1 MTKTPLLLRRCV
13 LCAYWLGSVSRAGS
27 LAVLYMYARVPMRA
41 GIGGIGGP
49 HIGHGSVWPMSLTML
64 ALTSDDDEEILTCL
78 EQLKVSSAGTGF
90 LHESFNQH
98 DVTDFTRPW
107 FAW

>member
-1 MTKTPLLLRRCV
+1 MPLSTDPSTLPTRAPVAATKSPQNATRDAERKAPSLGRALPLGKALPQRCR
-13 LCAYWLGSVSRAGS
+13 W
-27 LAVLYMYARVPMRA
+27 
-41 GIGGIGGP
+41 GP
-49 HIGHGSVWPMSLTML
+49 QTH
-64 ALTSDDDEEILTCL
+64 DDDEEILTCL

>member
-1 MTKTPLLLRRCV
+1 
-13 LCAYWLGSVSRAGS
+13 
-27 LAVLYMYARVPMRA
+27 MRA

>member
-1 MTKTPLLLRRCV
+1 
-13 LCAYWLGSVSRAGS
+13 
-27 LAVLYMYARVPMRA
+27 MRA

-78 EQLKVSSAGTGF
+78 EQLKVPSAF
-90 LHESFNQH
+90 LRTS
-98 DVTDFTRPW
+98 
-107 FAW
+107 